1 MRKLWKKHYANNR
14 NKHISDEEIKRS
26 YYYKSK
32 YLLDHLINSVEE
44 IENVGLNK

>member
-1 MRKLWKKHYANNR
+1 MGN
-14 NKHISDEEIKRS
+14 

>member
-1 MRKLWKKHYANNR
+1 MGN
-14 NKHISDEEIKRS
+14 

-44 IENVGLNK
+44 IENAGLNK